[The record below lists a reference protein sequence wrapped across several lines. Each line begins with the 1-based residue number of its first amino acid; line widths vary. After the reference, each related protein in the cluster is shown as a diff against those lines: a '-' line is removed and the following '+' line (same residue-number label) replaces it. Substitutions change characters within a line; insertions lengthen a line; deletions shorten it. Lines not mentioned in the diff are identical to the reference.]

1 MEKADAL
8 KAGHCVEPVRGM
20 QLCVAAAGIINA
32 TAVRR
37 AVEAS
42 DAISFALSVAPRDL
56 KINEGFQNAQW
67 FSGRRRRRQRRG
79 ESASLSKLLAAS
91 LVLPGGKINSVG

>member
-20 QLCVAAAGIINA
+20 QLCVAAAVINNA
-32 TAVRR
+32 TAAVRR

-56 KINEGFQNAQW
+56 KINEGFQNSQW
-67 FSGRRRRRQRRG
+67 VSGRRSRRQRRG
-79 ESASLSKLLAAS
+79 ERFAIEAL
-91 LVLPGGKINSVG
+91 GC

>member
-1 MEKADAL
+1 MYIEAAVALGAYNNEDRVESVEMEDAL

-20 QLCVAAAGIINA
+20 QLCGVAAGMNNA
-32 TAVRR
+32 MAVRR

-42 DAISFALSVAPRDL
+42 DAISCALTVPQREL

-67 FSGRRRRRQRRG
+67 CSGSIG
-79 ESASLSKLLAAS
+79 EDLGA
-91 LVLPGGKINSVG
+91 P